1 MDIIRAT
8 EGLSKKEIYKMVNDP
23 SIKKIKDGAN
33 EEMTLISY
41 VRYDDINNS
50 GNEVQLLAINT
61 DKGVYA
67 TNSKTFIEDFE
78 RILDQ
83 LGEPGEEW
91 TGVIRIIEDI
101 SKNGR
106 TFYQC
111 GMVD

>member
-33 EEMTLISY
+33 EEMHLISY

-83 LGEPGEEW
+83 LGEPGEDWE
-91 TGVIRIIEDI
+91 GVIRIIEDI